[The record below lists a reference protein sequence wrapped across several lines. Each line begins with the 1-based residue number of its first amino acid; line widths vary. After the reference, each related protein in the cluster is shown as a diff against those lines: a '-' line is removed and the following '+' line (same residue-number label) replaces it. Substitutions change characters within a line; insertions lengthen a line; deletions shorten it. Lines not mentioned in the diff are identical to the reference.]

1 MVWRN
6 EPFRR
11 GFLRLYIPPCIFVLL
26 PNLRYFKYSAIP
38 HDFHQNLIS
47 HYLLCCWL
55 SSYYELNSQ
64 NSKLTVARSG
74 GPAKYIFQIWSG
86 GNCNWN
92 TSLILFLLVLRGP
105 LYTCTCKF
113 RQEKFDLYMFLNNC
127 VESNNFIMN
136 NNIYLIWK
144 IYLRRQKVFKIIK
157 LIRFPK
163 RNHFKENMGVTEI
176 FSTTEDD
183 VIIKR
188 QYPLYRNVIVAI
200 LRVFVFR
207 VMSNE

>member
-1 MVWRN
+1 MSEAGRLYISALVWRN
-6 EPFRR
+6 EPFRG

-64 NSKLTVARSG
+64 NSKLTVARWG

-86 GNCNWN
+86 VNCNWN
-92 TSLILFLLVLRGP
+92 TSLILFLSADLTDSSARSQRPLV
-105 LYTCTCKF
+105 YTCTCKF
-113 RQEKFDLYMFLNNC
+113 WQEKFDLYMFLNNC
-127 VESNNFIMN
+127 VESNYFIMN

-144 IYLRRQKVFKIIK
+144 I
-157 LIRFPK
+157 
-163 RNHFKENMGVTEI
+163 
-176 FSTTEDD
+176 
-183 VIIKR
+183 
-188 QYPLYRNVIVAI
+188 
-200 LRVFVFR
+200 
-207 VMSNE
+207 